1 MATTRTV
8 ITPGKR
14 RPGRPSS
21 GEDLVP
27 VCITLRREQV
37 EWLRT
42 YLDNRRFKGGLSSSS
57 AIIRSLIDSVFAP
70 RGEVEQHPL

>member
-1 MATTRTV
+1 MATADANT
-8 ITPGKR
+8 KR

-27 VCITLRREQV
+27 VCVTLRREQV
-37 EWLRT
+37 EWLQA
-42 YLDNRRFKGGLSSSS
+42 YLAKRQTRGGLKSTS

-70 RGEVEQHPL
+70 R